1 MHRTRNIIQDA
12 VFGNIETFSHME
24 GQYKISGWA
33 VCYDEK
39 DELISPS
46 EIVVM
51 NDEKEL
57 TRSVP
62 TINRADIAERFRCKA
77 NENHFGFSFSF
88 PFNKTTSYQPFYFY
102 STLDG
107 NTFFPLNWESC
118 LMGRPLLDYKYSLI
132 KTYMSRTV
140 EEIPL
145 NTVNNHDTMY
155 DTRYKNSAERYYETG
170 KSAVVAIIHGLLSSN
185 TLLVRDILDI
195 PCGHGRVARHL
206 RKIFPYALIDCCDI
220 DREGVDFCSAH
231 FNARGIYADQ
241 DIRKTPFDR
250 KYDLIW
256 IGSMFTHFDEKTT
269 LIWLERL
276 LDLLTP
282 QGIVVATLHGR
293 KNRAWLKEGQYDV
306 FFDEQG
312 KAALEKA
319 WQLSE
324 WGYCDYVETG
334 EETDATGGGK
344 YGFSL
349 CPPVKIFSMLKQFPE
364 YRVFSFTESG
374 WAANQDVIVLGRYDL

>member
-1 MHRTRNIIQDA
+1 MI
-12 VFGNIETFSHME
+12 G
-24 GQYKISGWA
+24 
-33 VCYDEK
+33 
-39 DELISPS
+39 
-46 EIVVM
+46 
-51 NDEKEL
+51 
-57 TRSVP
+57 RS
-62 TINRADIAERFRCKA
+62 
-77 NENHFGFSFSF
+77 
-88 PFNKTTSYQPFYFY
+88 
-102 STLDG
+102 
-107 NTFFPLNWESC
+107 
-118 LMGRPLLDYKYSLI
+118 LLDYKYSLI
-132 KTYMSRTV
+132 KTYLSRTL

-155 DTRYKNSAERYYETG
+155 RDHPEHYFDIG
-170 KSAVVAIIHGLLSSN
+170 KSAAMFIIQGLLSSN
-185 TLLVRDILDI
+185 TLFVRDILDI

-231 FNARGIYADQ
+231 FNARGIYADS
-241 DIRKTPFDR
+241 DIRKTHFDR

-256 IGSMFTHFDEKTT
+256 IGSMFTHFEEKTT

-306 FFDEQG
+306 CLNEQG
-312 KAALEKA
+312 KATLEKA

-324 WGYCDYVETG
+324 WGYCDYIETAEG
-334 EETDATGGGK
+334 TNANGGGK

-349 CPPVKIFSMLKQFPE
+349 CPPVKIFSMLQQFPE